1 MEDWEFLLQ
10 KEGERSWQQIES
22 PKIEIE
28 AGRYRV
34 VAHSSRTNADV
45 EICVTHHSTEEFPPK
60 RRSQKRSRRTNPE
73 GLMVV
78 IPFTYLKPGL
88 WELRCGGDI
97 MADFLG
103 KSWQH
108 AIQLQ
113 VLPKPTEVLP
123 AAQPASSVVDSTPS
137 TVQADLSEN
146 LTSSSAPD
154 LAVETAPIEIETPSL
169 TPVTTASAVPVP
181 EDIPLESQTNGK
193 AVEEFNSS
201 TLDAASEIPLES
213 QTNSKAAQEFNSST
227 LEAASEIPLE
237 SQTNGK
243 AAQDFNSFS
252 LGAESE
258 IPLESQTNG
267 KAAQDHNS
275 STLEAQPEIPVKSE
289 IDGDEHQPFPITFVN
304 VDLPIPLELAESDN
318 NQVAFSP
325 NLGEVATPTNPIL
338 EQSLQMLEQIL
349 QQVLEPVLE
358 EFDPSES
365 SESQSSADLDQ
376 TPETP
381 ESELPLE
388 RQGLILTLEED
399 ALVTRRGEPLTITG
413 KVDVLDVNQWNGSE
427 TASTLNSVFRGT
439 LRYQL
444 RDPQTSQA
452 LLDVRQALPEQ
463 ALPLAFN
470 HTLEIPPDCQ
480 TRLFLGKVT
489 LYGSTPVALTSQPF
503 TITADLDEL
512 LETIIPGTKVVPMAK
527 MLALT
532 NKFASLQDNEV
543 ELEELA
549 EDPLE
554 RVVLDLIEPSQ
565 SQDSL
570 PLQPASQK
578 PLPPQIYQPTA
589 TPKGSKS
596 LQLPNFPKKPSAAT
610 SAESSAVEV
619 KLEDTV
625 EQSVGIA
632 NDLSPETPNPLPA
645 ETAED
650 TLVESRPQETVQQ
663 SEDGT
668 LQEDAVIVA
677 DSSFSALDATQLSDS
692 SDTINSPWDTS
703 TETEILEHSELTAD
717 SQLGT
722 SDAEPIAWVNAT
734 ELEQQSAEVQSTKP
748 STDEPT
754 AVDNA
759 FQALKL
765 QDRFWLRLNSLAAD
779 AELSKWLESDLSP
792 PPNTTEV
799 EEVTPPLNAPPN
811 TTEVEEV
818 TPPLNAPQAIAEV
831 EEVTPPLNAPQAI
844 AEVEEV
850 TQFMSFDE
858 SMWDESEQFGSEAAN
873 TTELQP
879 PSQENTSLDWETLE
893 QLQLVGVGDE
903 DWADQEIVVE
913 DEDIPAP
920 EQPMV
925 KDETPKK
932 VPLTEL
938 INSKPEAR
946 MPASPQLNL
955 PLPAPSIFVPTSELT
970 AGEPMI
976 VRVKLP
982 PHQARLCVKLW
993 VQDRQSRYLLDGPR
1007 WLVDLFPD
1015 SAGQLEAMTQVV
1027 IPFGSAEVRF
1037 EAIAIDLDSQ
1047 RESHKVALDC
1057 VVVPPDL
1064 PSISLDEFQ
1073 A

>member
-193 AVEEFNSS
+193 A
-201 TLDAASEIPLES
+201 
-213 QTNSKAAQEFNSST
+213 
-227 LEAASEIPLE
+227 
-237 SQTNGK
+237 
-243 AAQDFNSFS
+243 AQDFNSFS
-252 LGAESE
+252 
-258 IPLESQTNG
+258 
-267 KAAQDHNS
+267 
-275 STLEAQPEIPVKSE
+275 LEAQPEIPVKSE

-596 LQLPNFPKKPSAAT
+596 LQLPNLPKKPPAAT

-619 KLEDTV
+619 KPEDTV

-632 NDLSPETPNPLPA
+632 NDLSPETPSPLPA

-792 PPNTTEV
+792 PPNTT
-799 EEVTPPLNAPPN
+799 
-811 TTEVEEV
+811 
-818 TPPLNAPQAIAEV
+818 EV

>member
-169 TPVTTASAVPVP
+169 TLVTTASAVPVP

-201 TLDAASEIPLES
+201 TLD
-213 QTNSKAAQEFNSST
+213 
-227 LEAASEIPLE
+227 AASEIPLE

-358 EFDPSES
+358 EFDPPES
-365 SESQSSADLDQ
+365 SESPSSADLDQ

-388 RQGLILTLEED
+388 RQELILTLEED

-578 PLPPQIYQPTA
+578 PLPPQIYQPTP

-596 LQLPNFPKKPSAAT
+596 LQLPNFPKKPPAAT

-632 NDLSPETPNPLPA
+632 NDLSPETPSPLPA

-792 PPNTTEV
+792 PPNTT
-799 EEVTPPLNAPPN
+799 
-811 TTEVEEV
+811 
-818 TPPLNAPQAIAEV
+818 EV

>member
-146 LTSSSAPD
+146 LTSTSAPD

-193 AVEEFNSS
+193 AV
-201 TLDAASEIPLES
+201 
-213 QTNSKAAQEFNSST
+213 QEFNSST
-227 LEAASEIPLE
+227 LE
-237 SQTNGK
+237 
-243 AAQDFNSFS
+243 
-252 LGAESE
+252 AESE

-358 EFDPSES
+358 EFDPPES
-365 SESQSSADLDQ
+365 SESPSSADLDQ

-388 RQGLILTLEED
+388 RQELILTLEED

-596 LQLPNFPKKPSAAT
+596 LQLPNLPKKPPAAT

-632 NDLSPETPNPLPA
+632 NDLSPETPSPLPA

-722 SDAEPIAWVNAT
+722 SDAEPIAWMNAT

-792 PPNTTEV
+792 PPNTT
-799 EEVTPPLNAPPN
+799 
-811 TTEVEEV
+811 
-818 TPPLNAPQAIAEV
+818 EV

-938 INSKPEAR
+938 INSKPETR

>member
-169 TPVTTASAVPVP
+169 TLVTTASAVPVP

-201 TLDAASEIPLES
+201 TLD
-213 QTNSKAAQEFNSST
+213 
-227 LEAASEIPLE
+227 AASEIPLE

-358 EFDPSES
+358 EFDPPES
-365 SESQSSADLDQ
+365 SESPSSADLDQ

-388 RQGLILTLEED
+388 RQELILTLEED

-578 PLPPQIYQPTA
+578 PLPPQIYQPTP

-596 LQLPNFPKKPSAAT
+596 LQLPNFPKKPPAAT

-632 NDLSPETPNPLPA
+632 NDLSPETPSPLPA

-668 LQEDAVIVA
+668 LQEDSVIVA
-677 DSSFSALDATQLSDS
+677 DSSFSGLDATQLSDS

-722 SDAEPIAWVNAT
+722 SDVEPIAWVNAT
-734 ELEQQSAEVQSTKP
+734 ELEQQSAEVQPTKP

-792 PPNTTEV
+792 PPNTT
-799 EEVTPPLNAPPN
+799 
-811 TTEVEEV
+811 
-818 TPPLNAPQAIAEV
+818 EV